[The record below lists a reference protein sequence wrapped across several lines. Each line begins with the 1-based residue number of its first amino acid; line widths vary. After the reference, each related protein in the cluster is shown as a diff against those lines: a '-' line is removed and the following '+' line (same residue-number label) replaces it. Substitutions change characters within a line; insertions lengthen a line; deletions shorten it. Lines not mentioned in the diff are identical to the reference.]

1 MSKSG
6 FNNPR
11 VHVLMADGAEWEA
24 QTMNPDLLRYER
36 TAAKHKW
43 PGPQQSPVTWLTFLA
58 WSAGLREGH
67 LASSMTWEVFSQD
80 ECVDVRNPDGTG
92 PGPDVDPT
100 DPGPGTD

>member
-1 MSKSG
+1 MSKAS

-11 VHVLMADGAEWEA
+11 VRVLMADGAEWEA

-36 TAAKHKW
+36 TAAKFKW

-67 LASSMTWEVFSQD
+67 IPPSVTWELFSTV
-80 ECVDVRNPDGTG
+80 ECLDVKNPDGAG
-92 PGPDVDPT
+92 PGPAVDPT
-100 DPGPGTD
+100 DQEPDTD